1 MQDRVLR
8 PYYVKRCILE
18 RDIFKV
24 TVHDLYQMI
33 QTLLSAHLPV
43 ALVLDLT
50 EVESDHFG
58 AIRIGQEPCGSAVS
72 RSQIKHTMALAQ
84 FGYPAHHLLHLS
96 LIHIS
101 EPTRLRRISYAV
113 FCLKKK

>member
-58 AIRIGQEPCGSAVS
+58 AIRIGQEPSGSAVS
-72 RSQIKHTMALAQ
+72 RSQIKHTMASPNSGIRLTISPTVRRLAV
-84 FGYPAHHLLHLS
+84 
-96 LIHIS
+96 
-101 EPTRLRRISYAV
+101 RIGSS
-113 FCLKKK
+113 